1 MISDY
6 RNVLEYWRA
15 SSRKDFI
22 VATDLAKLGHY
33 AHALFFCHLA
43 LEKLLKALYVARQ
56 HEHAPYVHDLVILAR
71 KSDIGLSDLQIDSLQ
86 TITTFNIQGRYA
98 DEKSEF
104 YGKYNKKKCCIEV
117 SCCDKGYSPMARKK
131 FQKK

>member
-86 TITTFNIQGRYA
+86 TITTFNIQGR
-98 DEKSEF
+98 
-104 YGKYNKKKCCIEV
+104 
-117 SCCDKGYSPMARKK
+117 
-131 FQKK
+131 